1 MCVRTWALAVRRS
14 SSSLRPFSQPPPP
27 STVAFLVVVII
38 IEWAETSQ
46 KGVREVEK
54 DEGVKGATRWGRQ
67 LECKSWVTF
76 ARRPRRHIG
85 SKL

>member
-1 MCVRTWALAVRRS
+1 MRRARRS
-14 SSSLRPFSQPPPP
+14 GGR
-27 STVAFLVVVII
+27 
-38 IEWAETSQ
+38 
-46 KGVREVEK
+46 VEK
-54 DEGVKGATRWGRQ
+54 GGRGKEVTRWGRQ